1 MSNFANERKTRTS
14 PSLQLE
20 TEVSSHTEV
29 TLLIYSLEAITRIG
43 KNFPIIFL
51 SLASLNTL
59 MAANDFLANS
69 VEFGVLNSLFAASGF
84 IFLAQLHHSNKIQP
98 ISSNAD
104 ILETPAI
111 LETKEKEM

>member
-14 PSLQLE
+14 PSLQWA
-20 TEVSSHTEV
+20 TRVSDHTEV

-59 MAANDFLANS
+59 MAANDFLTNS

-84 IFLAQLHHSNKIQP
+84 IFLAQLHHSNRIQP
-98 ISSNAD
+98 ISSNEDA
-104 ILETPAI
+104 LEISTI
-111 LETKEKEM
+111 LETKE